1 MSTKTILIRKNKKNN
16 KNSKKNEILSE
27 ILASKDK
34 IKEIINS
41 RKEYLKSV
49 GYLDTLIR
57 KNDNNSSKLCIDE
70 TKSTPKKD
78 SSNYNTVNIRLG
90 KSRSQKRV
98 EKSVKNRKSKH
109 NKASNSNNN
118 NNTYNYYKKTRK
130 FNPNEIKFIIKTLK
144 RLVDE
149 NNYNKINVH
158 LKKTTRCQVIQILSK
173 YNIIRRNTKAPTPLI
188 KNILFNFILGN
199 IIILVK

>member
-1 MSTKTILIRKNKKNN
+1 MSTKTILIKKNKKNN

-70 TKSTPKKD
+70 TKPTSKKD
-78 SSNYNTVNIRLG
+78 SSNYNTINIRLG

-98 EKSVKNRKSKH
+98 EKNVKNRKSKH
-109 NKASNSNNN
+109 NKTSNSNNN
-118 NNTYNYYKKTRK
+118 NNYNNNYYKKTRK

-158 LKKTTRCQVIQILSK
+158 LKKTTRCQVIQILSM
-173 YNIIRRNTKAPTPLI
+173 YNIIRRNTKAPTR
-188 KNILFNFILGN
+188 KGKFS
-199 IIILVK
+199 K